1 MGQANTLCRQDAR
14 FGRRV
19 LRAAFI
25 AIAGGATRPPL
36 FGAPMFAVRLVRRL
50 SDGILA
56 IERPLLMGLMA
67 CVALFVLMNVT
78 FRLFNVTLAW
88 ADELA
93 VLAMTLAAFVGASV
107 MLRARIDPAVLILHE
122 LKRPALTRALR
133 LIVSALAAMFG
144 LILIW
149 LCWRWFN
156 LVGLAAAGFDVA
168 AFESR
173 TFNFLYTEKT
183 PVMGLPYFWFFL
195 VMPWFG
201 LTITLHAVTNLFED
215 LGLTHPTALVKD
227 LRASE
232 G

>member
-1 MGQANTLCRQDAR
+1 MT
-14 FGRRV
+14 
-19 LRAAFI
+19 AF
-25 AIAGGATRPPL
+25 
-36 FGAPMFAVRLVRRL
+36 RLLRRL
-50 SDGILA
+50 SDALLA
-56 IERPLLMGLMA
+56 IERPALMVLMA
-67 CVALFVLMNVT
+67 MVALCVLMNVS
-78 FRLFNVTLAW
+78 FRLFNITLAW

-122 LKRPALTRALR
+122 LKREGLTRALR
-133 LIVSALAAMFG
+133 IAVSALATGFG
-144 LILIW
+144 VILLW

-156 LVGLAAAGFDVA
+156 LPGLAAVGFEVG
-168 AFESR
+168 AFEMR
-173 TFNFLYTEKT
+173 TFNFLYTEQT

-201 LTITLHAVTNLFED
+201 LTLTVHAATNLAED
-215 LGLTHPTALVKD
+215 LGLLDARATAQD

>member
-1 MGQANTLCRQDAR
+1 MT
-14 FGRRV
+14 
-19 LRAAFI
+19 AF
-25 AIAGGATRPPL
+25 
-36 FGAPMFAVRLVRRL
+36 RLLRRL

-56 IERPLLMGLMA
+56 IERPALMVLMA
-67 CVALFVLMNVT
+67 MVAMCVLMNVS
-78 FRLFNVTLAW
+78 FRVFNITLAW

-133 LIVSALAAMFG
+133 MAVSALATGFG
-144 LILIW
+144 VVLIW

-156 LVGLAAAGFDVA
+156 LPGLAAVGFEVGTFEA
-168 AFESR
+168 A
-173 TFNFLYTEKT
+173 TFNFLYTEQT

-201 LTITLHAVTNLFED
+201 LTVTIHAATNLAED
-215 LGLTHPTALVKD
+215 LGLLEARATAQD